1 MQLVSA
7 TKGWGI
13 QGLLR
18 RIDEERMPTDD
29 VYLVGATNVGKSA
42 LVNQIVSQQRTGSD
56 KRQYRITS
64 SPAPGTTMGTI
75 RIPLHALGMS
85 NHNNITTHGFQRDR
99 FLIDTPGIINDQQ
112 LIHLMPF
119 SDQKKFL
126 RQHELKPL
134 TFRLLPGKFSLK
146 QGWIDGFMYHLE

>member
-56 KRQYRITS
+56 KRQYCIIC
-64 SPAPGTTMGTI
+64 SPAPGTV
-75 RIPLHALGMS
+75 RID
-85 NHNNITTHGFQRDR
+85 NNDTAEERD
-99 FLIDTPGIINDQQ
+99 LLDPIIY
-112 LIHLMPF
+112 I
-119 SDQKKFL
+119 L
-126 RQHELKPL
+126 R
-134 TFRLLPGKFSLK
+134 
-146 QGWIDGFMYHLE
+146 